1 MESKGKPMGKKKIV
15 RAVPDEKAKKAK
27 KEPTLEELKKEN
39 EQLKQMVTHLR
50 ALVQKA
56 KDINF
61 KLQEDA
67 YDMEMAKARRGAGQ

>member
-1 MESKGKPMGKKKIV
+1 
-15 RAVPDEKAKKAK
+15 
-27 KEPTLEELKKEN
+27 LKKEN